1 LSVEYVVVTSTS
13 ISRVIHTRN
22 HTGIVTKGDF
32 GKFEKRAKKMKMWRK
47 EFDYKNVSVDFVV
60 SYFTKQHP
68 DLFSVSGRDLEGTC
82 SSV

>member
-1 LSVEYVVVTSTS
+1 
-13 ISRVIHTRN
+13 
-22 HTGIVTKGDF
+22 
-32 GKFEKRAKKMKMWRK
+32 MKMWRK

-68 DLFSVSGRDLEGTC
+68 DLFLVSGRDLEGTC